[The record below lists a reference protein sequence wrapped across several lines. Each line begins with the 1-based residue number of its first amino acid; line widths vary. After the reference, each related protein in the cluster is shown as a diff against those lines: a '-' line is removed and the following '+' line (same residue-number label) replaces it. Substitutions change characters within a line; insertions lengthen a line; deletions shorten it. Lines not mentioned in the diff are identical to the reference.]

1 MLPFRYN
8 GTMENELI
16 RILFVCHGNVCRSP
30 MAEFIMKDLADKAG
44 VGEKLRIES
53 AAVSSEE
60 IWNGRG
66 NPVYGPA
73 RRKMEEHGL
82 NCGGKRARQIARE
95 DYERFDLIIAMDRRN
110 REGIRRICG
119 REDKTSLLLDYTGRS
134 RDIPDPWY
142 TDDFDSA
149 WADIEEGCEALL
161 AFLLPRLAE

>member
-1 MLPFRYN
+1 
-8 GTMENELI
+8 
-16 RILFVCHGNVCRSP
+16 
-30 MAEFIMKDLADKAG
+30 MAEFIMKDLAAKEG
-44 VGEKLRIES
+44 VADRLYIES

-73 RRKMEEHGL
+73 RRKLEEHGL
-82 NCGGKRARQIARE
+82 DCGGKRARQMTGS
-95 DYERFDLIIAMDRRN
+95 DYDRFDLIIAMDRRN

-119 REDKTSLLLDYTGRS
+119 REDKISLLMDYTAHS

-149 WADIEEGCEALL
+149 WEDIHEGCEALL
-161 AFLLPRLAE
+161 AHLLPLL